1 MRYVTGIDDHRTST
15 GLDNRKM
22 LMWAFLGSDVMF
34 FGTLIGTHLIYRN
47 QSISGPQEEILNIP
61 VTTISTFVLLMSSL
75 AMVLA
80 LAAIQRGN
88 MGGFRFWTFVV
99 ALFGS
104 IFIGFQMFEFTEFAH
119 LGLTP
124 RTNLFGST
132 FLVMTGFHGTHV
144 AVGILWLWSLLFASY
159 RGKIHQGNSLQVEI
173 AGLYWHFVDIVWIV
187 IFGVVYLIGA
197 YGAEGRAFDDA
208 AHHAGRL
215 AGLA

>member
-1 MRYVTGIDDHRTST
+1 MQYVSGIDDHRTST
-15 GLDNRKM
+15 GLDNRKL

-34 FGTLIGTHLIYRN
+34 FGTLIATHLIYRN
-47 QSISGPQEEILNIP
+47 RSLSGPQEEILDIP
-61 VTTISTFVLLMSSL
+61 ITSISTFVLLMSSL

-88 MGGFRFWTFVV
+88 MGSFRFWTVVV
-99 ALFGS
+99 AIFGS
-104 IFIGFQMFEFTEFAH
+104 IFIGFQMYEFAEFAH

-132 FLVMTGFHGTHV
+132 FLVMTGFHGAHV
-144 AVGILWLWSLLFASY
+144 TVGILWLWSLLFASY
-159 RGKIHQGNSLQVEI
+159 KGKIHQGNSLQVEI

-197 YGAEGRAFDDA
+197 YGSEGRALED

-215 AGLA
+215 IGLV